1 MQGTPIDPADIVKL
15 NVPNYTHGRLIEGA
29 KDWLL
34 LSGQVGA
41 RPDGTWSDDIEQQ
54 ADQAFNNIKAGLRD
68 ADMTMD
74 NVVFTRVYLTRRE
87 DLDGFRKIRA
97 AHLGDD
103 RIPSTLLFIS
113 GLAHPEWRI
122 EVEIVACR
130 G

>member
-1 MQGTPIDPADIVKL
+1 MQATPIDPADIVRL

-34 LSGQVGA
+34 LSGQVGV
-41 RPDGTWSDDIEQQ
+41 RPDGTWSGEFSDQ
-54 ADQAFNNIKAGLRD
+54 ADQAFNNIRACLREAG
-68 ADMTMD
+68 MTMD
-74 NVVFTRVYLTRRE
+74 NVVFTRIYLTRRG
-87 DLDGFRKIRA
+87 DLDSFRAVRK
-97 AHLGDD
+97 AHLGED

-113 GLAHPEWRI
+113 GLANPEWLI

>member
-15 NVPNYTHGRLIEGA
+15 NVPNYTHGRMVEGA

-34 LSGQVGA
+34 LSGQIGV
-41 RPDGTWSDDIEQQ
+41 RPDGTWSDDFEQQ
-54 ADQAFNNIKAGLRD
+54 ADQAFLNIKACLRD
-68 ADMTMD
+68 AGMTMD
-74 NVVFTRVYLTRRE
+74 NVVFTRIYLTRRE
-87 DLDGFRKIRA
+87 DLDGFRKIRS

-113 GLAHPEWRI
+113 GLAHPDWRI